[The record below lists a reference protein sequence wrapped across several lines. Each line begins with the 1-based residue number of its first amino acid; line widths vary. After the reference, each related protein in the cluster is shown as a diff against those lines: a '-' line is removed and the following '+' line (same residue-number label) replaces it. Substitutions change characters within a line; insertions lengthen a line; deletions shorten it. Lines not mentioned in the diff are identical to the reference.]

1 MKYRDFNV
9 GDKVLVK
16 MHNKDAWK
24 VGKIE
29 NKVILYGIGKWTK
42 YAQCWYDTF
51 VTLDQ
56 AAIIGMLGANQ
67 AWRKTCRLSTS
78 PTNSQSWVMNKL

>member
-1 MKYRDFNV
+1 
-9 GDKVLVK
+9 

-29 NKVILYGIGKWTK
+29 NKIILYGIGKWTK

-78 PTNSQSWVMNKL
+78 PTNSQSWGQGNEQALMPC